1 MYPPVKNQGHYP
13 SGYNGYTT
21 PERREQLADFIT
33 KDGTFLPKS
42 VLHADLD
49 LGMLEFVKTEL
60 HTVLNGEEI
69 PVMDKILTIQR
80 WGEFAADW
88 KFVDQDENVKLPFVS
103 VIRQP
108 EVQYGTNPSLQY
120 TIPNRKTFHYVKVPT
135 WDGQRKGVD
144 LYKIPQPV
152 PVDMVYE
159 IKVVCNR
166 MRDLNQFNRTVLQKF
181 TSRQAYT
188 FVKGHYIPIVLE
200 SVSDESQISD
210 LESRRYY
217 LQTYKLQLQ
226 GFLID
231 EEEFEVMP
239 AITRAMTLLEI
250 EEPIVRRNY
259 DTVCDSEDEGYPGAG
274 SGCIDPGAAN
284 YNSSLQ
290 FDCSGV
296 QGGVDYSCCCY
307 NAGCQDPTAFNYVS
321 GTCFSATCCYI
332 SGCTDPLACNYFGA
346 CFDDGSCFYNPGC
359 TNPLACNYSSGA
371 CSDDGSCC
379 LDYGCMDP
387 AACNYDSTVCCPDDS
402 CCYISGCTD
411 PLACNYLSPWWEWA
425 TNSCSGLTDAG
436 HFYIVPG
443 VETYSQGVSIFASG
457 WQNTIGST
465 LKWIVPYPTP
475 LSDCETTGWATCCA
489 GEPGNVT
496 GYYQIG
502 RKLRI
507 LNSSGIP
514 SPPGSVF
521 LALSGNTYD
530 TWTDLTTAIN
540 GTAILPVVITPSMD
554 ALAVQNLLSTHE
566 LGSILDS
573 HPIGMCECTGM
584 VTYSACCDD
593 GSCCYITG
601 CMDPAACDY
610 EPQACCSGD
619 CCYITGC
626 MDPLACNYLSG
637 ACCGD
642 MSCCYIT
649 GCTDPSAINYN
660 PDACCDTGC
669 CYISGCTDAV
679 ACNYVSGS
687 CFPTECCYVT
697 GCTDP
702 SACNYLS
709 GACCDVGCCYITG
722 CMDPLACDYLSGAC
736 CSGDCC
742 YITGCTDPAAFN
754 YFSGACC
761 DTGCCY
767 ISGCTDPAACNYV
780 SGSCF
785 PTDCCYVSGCTDPAA
800 FNYVS
805 GACCPDKCCY
815 WTGCTNTTPGPNPG
829 WNSATLDWSYCP
841 GGTACS
847 TPGPGCCGGT
857 NGFLVCNFFGTCA
870 DCNGDDVRWSGET
883 PIGIFNPGWSACCCT
898 VVGCTDPLA
907 CNYNPDACCDWD
919 CCYITGCTDPRASN
933 YSVSACCD
941 DCSCI
946 YTGMTGCIV
955 SGNCNYNSF
964 AIFDCNGQPA
974 GSNQP
979 GWSACCCTVE
989 GCPDPLAC
997 NYLSGSCCSCNCC
1010 YIEGCTDPAA
1020 CNYLSGACCDDGS
1033 CYIIT
1038 GCTDPSAVD
1047 YNPGACY
1054 DCNGDPAGT
1063 FNPGWSGCCCYIGG
1077 CPDPL
1082 ACNYNWAS
1090 CADDGTCCFI
1100 TGCTDP
1106 SAANYDP
1113 EACCDN
1119 CTCEYDTECVDP
1131 TACNYNEMECCDG
1144 YDCCYDSGC
1153 MDNYPGVWP
1162 DIYGNGSDGLPCSWP
1177 CVFGYNVYNFD
1188 PEACCS
1194 CDCCY
1199 YQGCTDPIATNYTP
1213 LACADCNGEWIYNP
1227 SYVAGPGWNDSPC
1240 CTY

>member
-13 SGYNGYTT
+13 SGYSGYNT
-21 PERREQLADFIT
+21 PKRREQLADFIT

-60 HTVLNGEEI
+60 HTVLNGDEI

-80 WGEFAADW
+80 WGEFASDW
-88 KFVDQDENVKLPFVS
+88 KFVDQDENVKLPFIS

-159 IKVVCNR
+159 IKVICNR

-188 FVKGHYIPIVLE
+188 FVKGHYIPIILE

-239 AITRAMTLLEI
+239 AITRAMTMLEI
-250 EEPIVRRNY
+250 EEPIIRRNY
-259 DTVCDSEDEGYPGAG
+259 DTICDSEDEGYPGAG

-284 YNSSLQ
+284 YNNSLQ

-296 QGGVDYSCCCY
+296 LGGVDYSCCCY

-321 GTCFSATCCYI
+321 GTCFSATCCYV
-332 SGCTDPLACNYFGA
+332 SGCTDPLACNYSGA

-387 AACNYDSTVCCPDDS
+387 AACDYDPAACCSGD
-402 CCYISGCTD
+402 CCYIEGCTD
-411 PLACNYLSPWWEWA
+411 PAACNYYSPWSAW
-425 TNSCSGLTDAG
+425 TNNSCSGLTDTGLVTTFAQDMYTWFTVNDPTATFMDYYFSLVGYSPLTGGTAG
-436 HFYIVPG
+436 ICPGTPDTGGTWSAFYQLAYYYIWESGVPLPG
-443 VETYSQGVSIFASG
+443 PCLPSPFVGYGCYTTVNDLVGALNALGYSTITSSLTDLEINTILAVSGAGVSSMWTTCNCSG
-457 WQNTIGST
+457 
-465 LKWIVPYPTP
+465 V
-475 LSDCETTGWATCCA
+475 
-489 GEPGNVT
+489 
-496 GYYQIG
+496 
-502 RKLRI
+502 
-507 LNSSGIP
+507 
-514 SPPGSVF
+514 
-521 LALSGNTYD
+521 
-530 TWTDLTTAIN
+530 
-540 GTAILPVVITPSMD
+540 
-554 ALAVQNLLSTHE
+554 
-566 LGSILDS
+566 
-573 HPIGMCECTGM
+573 

-593 GSCCYITG
+593 GSCCYLTG

-642 MSCCYIT
+642 DSCCYIT
-649 GCTDPSAINYN
+649 GCTDPSSVNYN
-660 PDACCDTGC
+660 PDACCDVGC
-669 CYISGCTDAV
+669 CYLSGCTDAD

-687 CFPTECCYVT
+687 CFPTECCYIS

-702 SACNYLS
+702 YACNYVS
-709 GACCDVGCCYITG
+709 GSCCPTDCCYITG
-722 CMDPLACDYLSGAC
+722 CMDPAACDYDPTAC

-742 YITGCTDPAAFN
+742 YITGCTDRKACN
-754 YFSGACC
+754 YVSGACC
-761 DTGCCY
+761 PTDCCYITGCMDPAACNYLSGACCSGDCCY
-767 ISGCTDPAACNYV
+767 ISGCTDPEAC
-780 SGSCF
+780 
-785 PTDCCYVSGCTDPAA
+785 
-800 FNYVS
+800 NYVS
-805 GACCPDKCCY
+805 GACCGDDSCCY
-815 WTGCTNTTPGPNPG
+815 VDGCTNDTPGPNPG
-829 WNSATLDWSYCP
+829 WNPITLDWSLCS
-841 GGTACS
+841 GGISCTI
-847 TPGPGCCGGT
+847 PGPGCCGST
-857 NGFLVCNFFGTCA
+857 NGYLSCNYDSTACC
-870 DCNGDDVRWSGET
+870 DCNGDPVGT
-883 PIGIFNPGWSACCCT
+883 FNPGWSACCCS
-898 VVGCTDPLA
+898 VEGCMDSDA
-907 CNYNPDACCDWD
+907 CNYNPDACCSTE
-919 CCYITGCTDPRASN
+919 CCYITGCTDPFASN
-933 YSVSACCD
+933 YVSGACCD
-941 DCSCI
+941 DCSCV
-946 YTGMTGCIV
+946 YTGRTGCIV
-955 SGNCNYNSF
+955 SGSCNYNPF
-964 AIFDCNGQPA
+964 ATFDCNSQPV

-997 NYLSGSCCSCNCC
+997 NYLSGACCNCNCC
-1010 YIEGCTDPAA
+1010 YTEGCTDPAA

-1038 GCTDPSAVD
+1038 GCTDPAAVD
-1047 YNPGACY
+1047 YNPAACY
-1054 DCNGDPAGT
+1054 DCNGDPIGT

-1077 CPDPL
+1077 CLDPL
-1082 ACNYNWAS
+1082 ACNYNWGS
-1090 CADDGTCCFI
+1090 CYDDGTCCTI

-1106 SAANYDP
+1106 TAVNYDP
-1113 EACCDN
+1113 DACCDD
-1119 CTCEYDTECVDP
+1119 CSCEYDNDCVDP
-1131 TACNYNEMECCDG
+1131 TACNYDFEACCDIG
-1144 YDCCYDSGC
+1144 DCCYDSGC
-1153 MDNYPGVWP
+1153 MDNYPGAWP

-1188 PEACCS
+1188 PIACCS

-1199 YQGCTDPIATNYTP
+1199 YMGCTNPMAGNYMP
-1213 LACADCNGEWIYNP
+1213 LACADCNGVWIYNP
-1227 SYVAGPGWNDSPC
+1227 SGYVTTPGWDSC
-1240 CTY
+1240 CIP

>member
-1 MYPPVKNQGHYP
+1 MAIPKKIKKTLNMYPPVQNQGHYP

-21 PERREQLADFIT
+21 PKRREQLADFIT

-60 HTVLNGEEI
+60 HTVLNGDEI

-80 WGEFAADW
+80 WGEFASDW

-108 EVQYGTNPSLQY
+108 DVQYGTNPSLQY

-152 PVDMVYE
+152 PVDITYE

-166 MRDLNQFNRTVLQKF
+166 MRDLNQFNTTVLQKF

-188 FVKGHYIPIVLE
+188 FVKGHYIPIILE

-231 EEEFEVMP
+231 EEEFEVVP
-239 AITRAMTLLEI
+239 AITRAMTMLEI
-250 EEPIVRRNY
+250 EEPTIRRNY

-321 GTCFSATCCYI
+321 GTCFSATCCYV

-411 PLACNYLSPWWEWA
+411 PDACNYYTPWTAW
-425 TNSCSGLTDAG
+425 TSNSCSGLTDTGLVTTNALDMYTWFTVNDPTATFMDYYFSLVG
-436 HFYIVPG
+436 YPHSYTCQGTPG
-443 VETYSQGVSIFASG
+443 TGGTLSASYQLHHYFIIESGTTLPGIYTTVNDLVGALNGLGYSTITSSLTDPEINAILTVSGSAISSG
-457 WQNTIGST
+457 WM
-465 LKWIVPYPTP
+465 
-475 LSDCETTGWATCCA
+475 TCNC
-489 GEPGNVT
+489 
-496 GYYQIG
+496 
-502 RKLRI
+502 
-507 LNSSGIP
+507 SGMI
-514 SPPGSVF
+514 
-521 LALSGNTYD
+521 
-530 TWTDLTTAIN
+530 I
-540 GTAILPVVITPSMD
+540 
-554 ALAVQNLLSTHE
+554 
-566 LGSILDS
+566 
-573 HPIGMCECTGM
+573 
-584 VTYSACCDD
+584 YSACCDD
-593 GSCCYITG
+593 DSCCYITG

-649 GCTDPSAINYN
+649 GCTDPL
-660 PDACCDTGC
+660 
-669 CYISGCTDAV
+669 
-679 ACNYVSGS
+679 
-687 CFPTECCYVT
+687 
-697 GCTDP
+697 
-702 SACNYLS
+702 ACNYLS

-722 CMDPLACDYLSGAC
+722 CMDPLACNYLSGAC

-742 YITGCTDPAAFN
+742 YITGCTDPSAVN
-754 YFSGACC
+754 YNPDACC
-761 DTGCCY
+761 DIGCCY

-780 SGSCF
+780 SGSCL
-785 PTDCCYVSGCTDPAA
+785 PTDCCYI
-800 FNYVS
+800 
-805 GACCPDKCCY
+805 
-815 WTGCTNTTPGPNPG
+815 TGCTNSG
-829 WNSATLDWSYCP
+829 AT
-841 GGTACS
+841 
-847 TPGPGCCGGT
+847 
-857 NGFLVCNFFGTCA
+857 
-870 DCNGDDVRWSGET
+870 
-883 PIGIFNPGWSACCCT
+883 
-898 VVGCTDPLA
+898 
-907 CNYNPDACCDWD
+907 NYNPDACCDVGCCYITGCTD
-919 CCYITGCTDPRASN
+919 STACNYVSGSCFNTGCCYITGCTDP
-933 YSVSACCD
+933 SACNYVVDAC
-941 DCSCI
+941 CPTECCYS
-946 YTGMTGCIV
+946 YGCT
-955 SGNCNYNSF
+955 NPNACNYLSGTCC
-964 AIFDCNGQPA
+964 DCNGEPI
-974 GSNQP
+974 GTFNS

-989 GCPDPLAC
+989 GCTDSDACNYNPGACCDDSSCCYVTGCTDPSASNYNPDACCGGCDYCVYTGITGCIISGSCNYNSFAILDCNGHPAGTNQPGWSACCCSIIGCTDPLAC
-997 NYLSGSCCSCNCC
+997 NYLSGACCNCNCC

-1038 GCTDPSAVD
+1038 GCTDPAAVD

-1054 DCNGDPAGT
+1054 DCNGDPIGT
-1063 FNPGWSGCCCYIGG
+1063 MNPGWSGCCCYIGG

-1082 ACNYNWAS
+1082 ACNYNWMS
-1090 CADDGTCCFI
+1090 CYDDGTCCTI

-1113 EACCDN
+1113 NACCDD
-1119 CTCEYDTECVDP
+1119 CSCEYDTDCTIP
-1131 TACNYNEMECCDG
+1131 TACNYNPDACCDN
-1144 YDCCYDSGC
+1144 YDCCEHSGC
-1153 MDNYPGVWP
+1153 MDNYPGAWP
-1162 DIYGNGSDGLPCSWP
+1162 DINGNGSDGLPCSWP

-1188 PEACCS
+1188 PDACCS

-1199 YQGCTDPIATNYTP
+1199 YQGCTDLLATNYMP
-1213 LACADCNGEWIYNP
+1213 LACADCNGEGIDNP
-1227 SYVAGPGWNDSPC
+1227 GYVADPGWNAC